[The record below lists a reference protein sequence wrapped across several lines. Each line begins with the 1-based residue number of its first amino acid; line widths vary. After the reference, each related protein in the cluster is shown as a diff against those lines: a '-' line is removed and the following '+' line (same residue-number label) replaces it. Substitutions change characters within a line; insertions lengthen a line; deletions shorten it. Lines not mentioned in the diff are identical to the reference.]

1 MATFGPLKIDSLVY
15 GAGGVMLR
23 VDSIYKAAKGRV
35 TMVVLVGVLS
45 GAALPAMTLE
55 KVEAM
60 ERAR

>member
-1 MATFGPLKIDSLVY
+1 MTFGPLKVGSLVY

-23 VDSIYKAAKGRV
+23 VDAIYKPARGRAEVV
-35 TMVVLVGVLS
+35 TLTGVLS
-45 GAALPAMTLE
+45 NVSLPPMTRD